1 MDSDDAFSC
10 EDVLSSFVAG
20 SGVAFSCEKAEPCD
34 ELLCFSEVVFCV
46 VDVSTLGCVVV
57 SDEGV
62 ACSLCETLLD
72 SRDKGLLVDS
82 MLADDAS
89 FEAVC
94 DASSVAVMLVDC
106 VACDSA
112 A

>member
-1 MDSDDAFSC
+1 M
-10 EDVLSSFVAG
+10 
-20 SGVAFSCEKAEPCD
+20 
-34 ELLCFSEVVFCV
+34 FCV

-94 DASSVAVMLVDC
+94 DTSSVAVMLVDC

>member
-1 MDSDDAFSC
+1 MNYS
-10 EDVLSSFVAG
+10 
-20 SGVAFSCEKAEPCD
+20 
-34 ELLCFSEVVFCV
+34 SEVVFCV

-82 MLADDAS
+82 MLADDALLS
-89 FEAVC
+89 C
-94 DASSVAVMLVDC
+94 L
-106 VACDSA
+106 
-112 A
+112 

>member
-1 MDSDDAFSC
+1 M
-10 EDVLSSFVAG
+10 
-20 SGVAFSCEKAEPCD
+20 
-34 ELLCFSEVVFCV
+34 FCV

-89 FEAVC
+89 
-94 DASSVAVMLVDC
+94 SVAVMLVDC